1 MSITFRLACPILIT
15 PMMCLLVGVAAVQD
29 SEPAAADTAGL
40 LEKGFSNLPTT
51 RRVTDVAGATR
62 HARGKPRCSSG
73 SLTCPRRTRPARA
86 RAAAR
91 AGGGGRP
98 GEHAPLPHAA
108 AAVDAA
114 DRDALAA
121 QAQHALQQAFG

>member
-51 RRVTDVAGATR
+51 RRVTDVAGGP
-62 HARGKPRCSSG
+62 RGRQG
-73 SLTCPRRTRPARA
+73 EALLLVGFAHV
-86 RAAAR
+86 RAAD
-91 AGGGGRP
+91 RP
-98 GEHAPLPHAA
+98 QRRGPAFEHAHLAHAA

-121 QAQHALQQAFG
+121 Q

>member
-40 LEKGFSNLPTT
+40 LEKGFSNLPST
-51 RRVTDVAGATR
+51 RRVTDGAGGALLLVGFA
-62 HARGKPRCSSG
+62 HV
-73 SLTCPRRTRPARA
+73 
-86 RAAAR
+86 RAAD
-91 AGGGGRP
+91 RP
-98 GEHAPLPHAA
+98 QRRGPAFEHAHLAHAA

-121 QAQHALQQAFG
+121 QA

>member
-51 RRVTDVAGATR
+51 RRVTDVAGGAR
-62 HARGKPRCSSG
+62 HTPGEPRCPAG
-73 SLTCPRRTRPARA
+73 SLPGARRTGPSGVVGPSSTRTLHTPQPPLTQPTGMPLRPRRNMPCSRLSV
-86 RAAAR
+86 
-91 AGGGGRP
+91 
-98 GEHAPLPHAA
+98 E
-108 AAVDAA
+108 
-114 DRDALAA
+114 A
-121 QAQHALQQAFG
+121 QA

>member
-51 RRVTDVAGATR
+51 RRVTDVAGAPR
-62 HARGKPRCSSG
+62 HARVKPCCSSA
-73 SLTCPRRTRPARA
+73 SLTCARLTGPSGVVRPSSTRTLHTPQ
-86 RAAAR
+86 
-91 AGGGGRP
+91 P
-98 GEHAPLPHAA
+98 PLTHPTPMPLPPTPNIPSH
-108 AAVDAA
+108 
-114 DRDALAA
+114 
-121 QAQHALQQAFG
+121 QP